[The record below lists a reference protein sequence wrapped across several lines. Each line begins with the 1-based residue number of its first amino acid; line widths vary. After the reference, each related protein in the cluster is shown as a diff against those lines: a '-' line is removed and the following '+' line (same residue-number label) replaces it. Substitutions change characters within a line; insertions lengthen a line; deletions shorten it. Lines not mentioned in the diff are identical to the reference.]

1 MATTISIEGNAKL
14 DRLMLS
20 NPDMTKK
27 VTAIIRKVI
36 KQARAEVAQR
46 AQTAIPNDPRQATR
60 AVRSS
65 VYKALLGGQV
75 NILNPRHAAGGGGS
89 YQPTRTLRPG
99 QRGGNRLPRSQ
110 RTEQMDAYMGA
121 DRAFVLRWLE
131 TGTNARTSRYG
142 NRGAIAAR
150 RWFGNAS
157 YAALDKAS
165 EEFGQLLDALI
176 AKEMNNQ

>member
-1 MATTISIEGNAKL
+1 MATTISIEGSAKL
-14 DRLMLS
+14 DRFMLE

-27 VTAIIRKVI
+27 VQAIIRKVV
-36 KQARAEVAQR
+36 KQARAEVSAR
-46 AQTAIPNDPRQATR
+46 AQSAIPNDPRHAAK

-75 NILNPRHAAGGGGS
+75 NILNPRRAASGGS
-89 YQPTRTLRPG
+89 YQKPRRLRPG
-99 QRGGNRLPRSQ
+99 QVGGNRIPRSN
-110 RTEQMDAYMGA
+110 RTEQLDSYMGA
-121 DRAFVLRWLE
+121 DRAFVLRWLDS
-131 TGTNARTSRYG
+131 GTANRTSRYG

-165 EEFGQLLDALI
+165 EEFGKLLDELI
-176 AKEMNNQ
+176 AKEMNK